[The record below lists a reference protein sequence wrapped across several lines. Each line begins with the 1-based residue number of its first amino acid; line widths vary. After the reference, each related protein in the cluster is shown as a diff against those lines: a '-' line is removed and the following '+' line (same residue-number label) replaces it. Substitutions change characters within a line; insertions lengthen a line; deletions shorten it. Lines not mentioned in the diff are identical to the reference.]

1 MSCDRGPQRPH
12 GPCPAR
18 DTQSKAR
25 ESVASRAFPFAPPLP
40 RRRTGAPGKKHAVS
54 CSQTCADT
62 RARRLF
68 LRWCSAAGKGR
79 ACADTRA
86 RRLFSRR
93 CSAAGKGR
101 AYADTRA
108 RHLFLRWCSA
118 AGKGRACAGAQVR
131 ACFCAGA
138 LPRARAVPALA
149 HGYAPVSVLVRK
161 AGAAQICGRAP
172 VRAFSPHPAQ
182 KRKYHCCTKGKAPA
196 SGKNGRWLRSRPR
209 WAAAHLRPAALPSSH
224 FGSLAGHRVF
234 RVYQCRLARQ
244 TKHPGWRPSTR
255 TTWPGGI
262 QAAKNR
268 LALCTAMVVN
278 PCAVW

>member
-1 MSCDRGPQRPH
+1 MPGAPGGPH

-40 RRRTGAPGKKHAVS
+40 RRRTDAPGKKHAVS
-54 CSQTCADT
+54 CSQ
-62 RARRLF
+62 
-68 LRWCSAAGKGR
+68 
-79 ACADTRA
+79 ACAGARV

-93 CSAAGKGR
+93 
-101 AYADTRA
+101 
-108 RHLFLRWCSA
+108 CSA

-244 TKHPGWRPSTR
+244 TKHPGWRPSMR

>member
-1 MSCDRGPQRPH
+1 MRFLAARPVLTH
-12 GPCPAR
+12 G
-18 DTQSKAR
+18 
-25 ESVASRAFPFAPPLP
+25 
-40 RRRTGAPGKKHAVS
+40 HA
-54 CSQTCADT
+54 
-62 RARRLF
+62 
-68 LRWCSAAGKGR
+68 
-79 ACADTRA
+79 
-86 RRLFSRR
+86 
-93 CSAAGKGR
+93 
-101 AYADTRA
+101 
-108 RHLFLRWCSA
+108 
-118 AGKGRACAGAQVR
+118 

-138 LPRARAVPALA
+138 LPRAKAVPVLTHGHAACFRAGALPQARAVPMLIHGHATCFCAGALPRAKAVPALA